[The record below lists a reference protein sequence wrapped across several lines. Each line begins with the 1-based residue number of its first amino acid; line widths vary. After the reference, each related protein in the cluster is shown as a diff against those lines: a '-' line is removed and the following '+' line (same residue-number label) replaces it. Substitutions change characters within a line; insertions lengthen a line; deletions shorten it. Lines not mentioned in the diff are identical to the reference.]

1 MKNLLRRLIGS
12 LIYYLDKSQYKELGE
27 GKIIEEYPIEYKVK
41 SEHQYNKA
49 INFFKTRP
57 LDVYRLELENP

>member
-41 SEHQYNKA
+41 SEHQ
-49 INFFKTRP
+49 FF
-57 LDVYRLELENP
+57 